1 MPCRWRTNWVGVL
14 TMLSVLLVFSMPGD
28 AHERRTVGKF
38 VMSVGWADEP
48 TYAGFKNG
56 VQLLLRDASD
66 KPVTD
71 LPEDLKVEVIFGTQ
85 KFGPLALEAAFGKRF
100 GTPGDYRAPLVP
112 TRPGNYTFHFIG
124 SLDGQRINESFTSSD
139 KTFDPVAEASG
150 IQFPA
155 KDPSAGELA
164 GLLERLSARVESV
177 QTSTRETAAAARAAR
192 TLGAIGIA
200 AGIAGLIVALG
211 LSRRRASG
219 PSAP

>member
-1 MPCRWRTNWVGVL
+1 
-14 TMLSVLLVFSMPGD
+14 FSMPGD

-38 VMSVGWADEP
+38 VMGVGWADEP
-48 TYAGFKNG
+48 AYAGFKNG

-100 GTPGDYRAPLVP
+100 GTPGDFRAPLVP
-112 TRPGNYTFHFIG
+112 TRPGNYTLHFMG
-124 SLDGQRINESFTSSD
+124 SLDGQRIDESFTSSD
-139 KTFDPVAEASG
+139 KTFDPVVEASG
-150 IQFPA
+150 IEFPA
-155 KDPSAGELA
+155 KDPSAGELG

-177 QTSTRETAAAARAAR
+177 QASARDAAAAARAAR

-200 AGIAGLIVALG
+200 AGIAGLIVALR

>member
-1 MPCRWRTNWVGVL
+1 MAYRRRRIFVIAVLVVGVL
-14 TMLSVLLVFSMPGD
+14 GSLCIPGD

-38 VMSVGWADEP
+38 VMNVGWAEEP

-56 VQLLLRDASD
+56 VQLVLRDASD

-71 LPEDLKVEVIFGTQ
+71 LPEDLKVEIIFGTQ

-139 KTFDPVAEASG
+139 KTFDPVTEAGG

-177 QTSTRETAAAARAAR
+177 QTSTREAAAAARAAR

-211 LSRRRASG
+211 LGRRRASG